1 MYLSDLLNAKKI
13 LALLLI
19 AFLSFIYTDYLTSN
33 VVGVLLSYG
42 ILVSLVVLSLINF
55 KRGVLLYIYIALI
68 TPQFSRDFVQQ
79 VVDSD
84 NTEVASF
91 YSFHSLSLF
100 GFSLSVLMIIFLG
113 VLALYRLF
121 TLHDR
126 KVPKYQYL
134 FIGFI
139 VTLFVL
145 SLLGTFISSLRGNE
159 VDIRSVFSD
168 VRIYIVWIC
177 AILVV
182 TSLHNYNNIKSGI
195 ISVIFLAVI
204 TIGLRTIIFLLHD
217 YFTGSIKL
225 ELSTQ
230 PYIAYPIL
238 LAAIIAIPKFSIRC
252 LLVALSMLAA
262 ISMKRDDL
270 AFVALSAIFMLLLP
284 FFIMRSDLFK
294 RGISAVFIL
303 FSGVF
308 ALISVLFI
316 VAPDSLNFLLYKLNF
331 FTNIFTGNA
340 DTSGSAMVRW
350 YEFINITSYG
360 IDHVT
365 PIIIGNGLGGYF
377 DFSYTGFPI
386 DVGVSDYSFQEN
398 ISGRFQR
405 PHTFIS
411 YLLLKGGIVSI
422 IAYLSTVFMAIKLSF
437 TCLKQSYKNVAVN
450 QEITL
455 EMFLY
460 LFMLFY
466 SIFCLNMFW
475 QPIHAFTFMVIFS
488 IISFSKRVA

>member
-1 MYLSDLLNAKKI
+1 MYLSDLFNVKKI

-19 AFLSFIYTDYLTSN
+19 ALLSFIYTDYLTSN
-33 VVGVLLSYG
+33 VVGILLSYG
-42 ILVSLVVLSLINF
+42 ILASLVLLSLINF

-68 TPQFSRDFVQQ
+68 TPQFSRDLVQQ

-91 YSFHSLSLF
+91 YSFHSVSLF
-100 GFSLSVLMIIFLG
+100 GFGLSVLMIIFLG
-113 VLALYRLF
+113 VLALYRIF
-121 TLHDR
+121 SLHDR
-126 KVPKYQYL
+126 KIPKYLYL

-139 VTLFVL
+139 ITLFIL
-145 SLLGTFISSLRGNE
+145 SLLGTFVSSLRGNE
-159 VDIRSVFSD
+159 VDIRSIFSD
-168 VRIYIVWIC
+168 MRIYIVWIC

-182 TSLHNYNNIKSGI
+182 TSLHNYSNIKSEI

-204 TIGLRTIIFLLHD
+204 TIGLRTVIFLLHD

-225 ELSTQ
+225 EFSTQ

-238 LAAIIAIPKFSIRC
+238 LAAIIAIPKFSVRV

-262 ISMKRDDL
+262 ISMKRADL
-270 AFVALSAIFMLLLP
+270 AFVGLSAIFMLLLP
-284 FFIMRSDLFK
+284 FLIMRSDLFK

-303 FSGVF
+303 FSSVL

-331 FTNIFTGNA
+331 FTNLSTGNA

-360 IDHVT
+360 IDHVI

-386 DVGVSDYSFQEN
+386 EVGVSDYSFQEI

-405 PHTFIS
+405 PHTFIN
-411 YLLLKGGIVSI
+411 YLLLKGGIVLI
-422 IAYLSTVFMAIKLSF
+422 IAYLSMVFMAIKLSF
-437 TCLKQSYKNVAVN
+437 TCLKLSYKNIAVN
-450 QEITL
+450 KEITL

-475 QPIHAFTFMVIFS
+475 QPMHAFIFMVILS
-488 IISFSKRVA
+488 IISISKRTV